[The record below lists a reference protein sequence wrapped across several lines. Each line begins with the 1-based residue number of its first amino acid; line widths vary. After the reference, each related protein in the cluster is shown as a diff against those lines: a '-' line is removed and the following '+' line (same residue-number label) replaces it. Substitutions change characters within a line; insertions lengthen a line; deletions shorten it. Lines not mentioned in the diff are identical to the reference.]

1 MPMILLCVLL
11 LSSNGVQ
18 ADAMSEARAGQ
29 AAAAQQ
35 DWSAAIEHF
44 TRAIRS
50 NEFDNP
56 NQAVAY
62 YNRGLNYHRLGQY
75 NRAIEDY
82 SAALALNP
90 AQLNALYNRA
100 VAYTAKAEYA
110 DALAQLN
117 AFLALQP
124 DHIDALVQ
132 RAGLYVEQQQPQP
145 ALQDLNRALQLAPNN
160 PQVVLARADANR
172 QLGRYDAA
180 LADYNRL
187 LQALPEEGQATAMV
201 YAGRGEVYE
210 DMEQPEQA
218 IEDYLKAYSLDPENP
233 AIQAKAA
240 RTEKLYVPFSAG
252 QRPR

>member
-1 MPMILLCVLL
+1 MPMFLLCVLL

-18 ADAMSEARAGQ
+18 ADAVSEARAGQ
-29 AAAAQQ
+29 AAVQQQNWPAAV
-35 DWSAAIEHF
+35 EHF
-44 TRAIRS
+44 SRAIRS
-50 NEFDNP
+50 GEFDNA

-100 VAYTAKAEYA
+100 AAYTAKGELN
-110 DALAQLN
+110 DALPQLN

-124 DHIDALVQ
+124 EHAEALLQ
-132 RAGLYVEQQQPQP
+132 RASVY
-145 ALQDLNRALQLAPNN
+145 ADLNQTQAALRDLERASGLAPDN
-160 PQVVLARADANR
+160 PQILLVRADINR
-172 QLGRYDAA
+172 QLGRYEAA

-187 LQALPEEGQATAMV
+187 LQTLPELEPGTARV

-210 DMEQPEQA
+210 AMEQPEQA
-218 IEDYLKAYSLDPENP
+218 IEDYLKAYELDPENP
-233 AIQAKAA
+233 AMQAKAA
-240 RTEKLYVPFSAG
+240 RAQEIYLPFSAT
-252 QRPR
+252 QKPR